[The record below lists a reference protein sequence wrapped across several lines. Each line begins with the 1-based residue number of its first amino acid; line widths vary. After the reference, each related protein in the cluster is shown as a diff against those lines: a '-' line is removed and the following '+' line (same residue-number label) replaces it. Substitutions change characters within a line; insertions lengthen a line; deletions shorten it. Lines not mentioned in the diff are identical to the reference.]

1 MEKSENKNFLPNFTL
16 DKNVVKC
23 ETSFSLSLLA
33 FHIAFQNASCNISL
47 LFTTEEERFVCEFL
61 LRRRQA

>member
-1 MEKSENKNFLPNFTL
+1 MKKSENKNFLPNLTL
-16 DKNVVKC
+16 DKILVKC

-33 FHIAFQNASCNISL
+33 FQNASCNISL
-47 LFTTEEERFVCEFL
+47 VFTTEEKRFVCEFL